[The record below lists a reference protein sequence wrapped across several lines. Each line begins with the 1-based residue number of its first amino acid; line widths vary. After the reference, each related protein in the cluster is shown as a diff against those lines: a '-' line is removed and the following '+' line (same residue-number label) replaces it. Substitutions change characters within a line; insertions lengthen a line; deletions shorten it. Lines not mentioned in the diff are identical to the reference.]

1 VFASRGWAR
10 FALLCN
16 LFGTVLLFLS
26 FQATSSDFKLITTS
40 NGDGALCVN
49 GILFLEKFAKGG
61 GVMNFNPAQPC
72 PHLENAKAVAVVNI
86 ERPIFVTIGFALTTF
101 GFLLQFLSIPS
112 PKTIA
117 QIRADLKAAKTKT
130 KHDANN

>member
-26 FQATSSDFKLITTS
+26 FQATSSNFKLITTS
-40 NGDGALCVN
+40 DGRSALCVN
-49 GILFLEKFAKGG
+49 NRGLVVSHPNGGFAIGSST
-61 GVMNFNPAQPC
+61 C
-72 PHLENAKAVAVVNI
+72 PEWERARAVAVVNV
-86 ERPIFVTIGFALTTF
+86 ERPIFVTIGFAFASF

-112 PKTIA
+112 AKTIA
-117 QIRADLKAAKTKT
+117 QIRADLKAAKLKA
-130 KHDANN
+130 KK

>member
-16 LFGTVLLFLS
+16 LAGTVLLFLS
-26 FQATSSDFKLITTS
+26 FQATSSNFRLITTT
-40 NGDGALCVN
+40 DGRSALCVYQHALFISGEN
-49 GILFLEKFAKGG
+49 GGFQIGQ
-61 GVMNFNPAQPC
+61 MPC
-72 PHLENAKAVAVVNI
+72 PEWDHAKSVAVVNV
-86 ERPIFVTIGFALTTF
+86 ERPTFITIGFFLASL

-117 QIRADLKAAKTKT
+117 QIRSDLKAAKLKE
-130 KHDANN
+130 KSEKGS